1 MEIVKTIILKKQV
14 VSLEKPLIM
23 AIVNITPDSF
33 FEGSRALSEADIVS
47 NVGRAISE
55 GADIIDIG
63 GYSTRPGAAHV
74 SEDDEWQRIDF
85 ALNTICKNYPDIPIS
100 VDTFRSE
107 IAYKSVKTYGIDVIN
122 DISGG
127 SIDEKMFDTVAHLG
141 VPYILMHTRGTPSTM
156 MNMTDYDDVV
166 SDVLKYFAQKISLLR
181 SAGFK
186 SDIIIDLGF
195 GFAKTLEQ
203 NYTLLAAQKV
213 FECFEL
219 PILTGIS
226 RKSMINKVLGTTP
239 QEALNG
245 TTVLNTLALL
255 NGANILRVHDVK
267 EAVEAVKLVDFYKRS
282 TQSD

>member
-74 SEDDEWQRIDF
+74 SEDDEWQRIDL

-107 IAYKSVKTYGIDVIN
+107 VAYKSVKTYGIDVIN

-127 SIDEKMFDTVAHLG
+127 SIDKKMFDTVARLG

-156 MNMTDYDDVV
+156 MNMTDYDDIV
-166 SDVLKYFAQKISLLR
+166 SDILKYFAQKISLLR
-181 SAGFK
+181 STGFK
-186 SDIIIDLGF
+186 SDIIIDFGF
-195 GFAKTLEQ
+195 GFAKTLEH
-203 NYTLLAAQKV
+203 
-213 FECFEL
+213 
-219 PILTGIS
+219 
-226 RKSMINKVLGTTP
+226 
-239 QEALNG
+239 
-245 TTVLNTLALL
+245 
-255 NGANILRVHDVK
+255 LRVY
-267 EAVEAVKLVDFYKRS
+267 LVSR
-282 TQSD
+282 

>member
-74 SEDDEWQRIDF
+74 SEDDEWQRIDL

-127 SIDEKMFDTVAHLG
+127 SIDEKMFDTVARLG
-141 VPYILMHTRGTPSTM
+141 VPYILMHMRGTPSTM
-156 MNMTDYDDVV
+156 MNMTDYDDIV
-166 SDVLKYFAQKISLLR
+166 SDILKYFAQKISLLR
-181 SAGFK
+181 SAGFE
-186 SDIIIDLGF
+186 SDIVIDLGF

-203 NYTLLAAQKV
+203 NYYLLAAQKV

-267 EAVEAVKLVDFYKRS
+267 EAVEAVKLVDFYKKS
-282 TQSD
+282 TQSA

>member
-74 SEDDEWQRIDF
+74 SEDDEWQRIDL

-100 VDTFRSE
+100 VDTFRAE
-107 IAYKSVKTYGIDVIN
+107 VAYKSVKTYGIDVIN

-127 SIDEKMFDTVAHLG
+127 SIDEKMFDTVARLG

-156 MNMTDYDDVV
+156 MNITDYDDIV
-166 SDVLKYFAQKISLLR
+166 SDILKYFAQKISLLR

-203 NYTLLAAQKV
+203 NYTLLASQKV

-267 EAVEAVKLVDFYKRS
+267 EAVEAVKLVDFYKKS
-282 TQSD
+282 TQSN

>member
-74 SEDDEWQRIDF
+74 SEDDEWQRIDL

-100 VDTFRSE
+100 VDTFRAE
-107 IAYKSVKTYGIDVIN
+107 VAYKSVKTYGIDVIN

-127 SIDEKMFDTVAHLG
+127 SIDKKMFDTVARLG

-156 MNMTDYDDVV
+156 MNMTDYDDIV
-166 SDVLKYFAQKISLLR
+166 SDILKYFAQKISLLR

-203 NYTLLAAQKV
+203 NYSLLATQKV

-267 EAVEAVKLVDFYKRS
+267 EAVEAVKLVDFYKKS
-282 TQSD
+282 TQSN

>member
-74 SEDDEWQRIDF
+74 SEDDEWQRIDL

-100 VDTFRSE
+100 VDTFRAE
-107 IAYKSVKTYGIDVIN
+107 VAYKSVKTYGIDMIN

-127 SIDEKMFDTVAHLG
+127 SIDEKMFDTVARLG

-156 MNMTDYDDVV
+156 MNMTDYDDIV
-166 SDVLKYFAQKISLLR
+166 SDILKYFAQKISLLR

-203 NYTLLAAQKV
+203 NYSLLATQKV

-267 EAVEAVKLVDFYKRS
+267 EAVEAVKLVDFYKKS
-282 TQSD
+282 TQSN

>member
-74 SEDDEWQRIDF
+74 SEDDEWQRIDL

-107 IAYKSVKTYGIDVIN
+107 IADKSVKTYGIDIIN

-156 MNMTDYDDVV
+156 MNMTDYDDIV
-166 SDVLKYFAQKISLLR
+166 SDILKYFAQKISILR

-203 NYTLLAAQKV
+203 NYSLLAAQKV

-239 QEALNG
+239 PRSPQRYDG
-245 TTVLNTLALL
+245 TEY
-255 NGANILRVHDVK
+255 ISPIK
-267 EAVEAVKLVDFYKRS
+267 WS
-282 TQSD
+282 

>member
-1 MEIVKTIILKKQV
+1 MKIGHKDFNFQENAYIMGILNV
-14 VSLEKPLIM
+14 
-23 AIVNITPDSF
+23 TPDSF
-33 FEGSRALSEADIVS
+33 SDGGQYLQLDDALRRVEEL
-47 NVGRAISE
+47 ISE

-107 IAYKSVKTYGIDVIN
+107 IAYKSVKTYGIDIIN

-127 SIDEKMFDTVAHLG
+127 SIDEKMFDTVARLG

-156 MNMTDYDDVV
+156 MNMTDYDDIV
-166 SDVLKYFAQKISLLR
+166 SDILKYFAQKISLLR

-203 NYTLLAAQKV
+203 NYSLLAAQKV

-226 RKSMINKVLGTTP
+226 RKSMINKVLGMTP

-267 EAVEAVKLVDFYKRS
+267 EAVEAMKLVDFYKKS
-282 TQSD
+282 TLGD

>member
-100 VDTFRSE
+100 VDTFRAE
-107 IAYKSVKTYGIDVIN
+107 VAYKSVKTYGIDVIN

-127 SIDEKMFDTVAHLG
+127 SIDEKMFDTVARLG

-166 SDVLKYFAQKISLLR
+166 SDILKYFAQKISLLR

-203 NYTLLAAQKV
+203 NYTLLASQKV

-267 EAVEAVKLVDFYKRS
+267 EAVEAVKLVDFYKKS
-282 TQSD
+282 TQSA